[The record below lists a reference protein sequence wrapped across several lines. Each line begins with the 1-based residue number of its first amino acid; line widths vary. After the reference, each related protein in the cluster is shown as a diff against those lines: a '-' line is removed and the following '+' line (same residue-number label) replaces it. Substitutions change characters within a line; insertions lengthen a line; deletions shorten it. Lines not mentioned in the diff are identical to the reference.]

1 MSELDDDRLRGAL
14 SNLGD
19 RAGRQIRPPGEAA
32 AAAAGR
38 RRRRRQVGIAGMG
51 ALALVL
57 ATGWVAWGAPPGRE
71 VAAPSCAP
79 AEASA
84 FLPINADDALRAH
97 IGDVLQRSA
106 EVESFRFAS
115 REEQWERFKVGFSD
129 APDLVASTRADDLA
143 EAWKFTL
150 RCASDFPAVRER
162 LQGVPPVP
170 GLDVYCTCDP
180 SWHATPTP
188 TGGASSTPPR

>member
-1 MSELDDDRLRGAL
+1 M
-14 SNLGD
+14 
-19 RAGRQIRPPGEAA
+19 
-32 AAAAGR
+32 
-38 RRRRRQVGIAGMG
+38 GIAGMG

-162 LQGVPPVP
+162 LQGCRRCR
-170 GLDVYCTCDP
+170 GSTCTAP
-180 SWHATPTP
+180 ATRAGTP
-188 TGGASSTPPR
+188 HRLRPAARARHRRAEGYGTRAGSRSRACNGGGDRAGRHLRPRGPIAVKRMQGSSAL